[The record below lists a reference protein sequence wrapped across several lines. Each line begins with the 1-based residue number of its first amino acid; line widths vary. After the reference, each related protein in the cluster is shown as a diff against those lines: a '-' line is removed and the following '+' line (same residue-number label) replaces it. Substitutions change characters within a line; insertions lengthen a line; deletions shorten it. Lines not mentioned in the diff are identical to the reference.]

1 MERHVH
7 NVIRTLALNVKGI
20 VNVSSSNERYHC
32 PEKDCD
38 IVPSGLHGTYLVCR
52 KCKMEVTEKLRI
64 QKIEEKKNPAPKP
77 KKYSE
82 IDLDAYMSPELEQK
96 MKEAFE
102 ELLLTGS
109 SSIHIDDDM
118 LFGNGGTDATFD
130 PDDLKDLFI

>member
-1 MERHVH
+1 M
-7 NVIRTLALNVKGI
+7 
-20 VNVSSSNERYHC
+20 SSHERYHC

-64 QKIEEKKNPAPKP
+64 QKIEEKKNPPAK

-102 ELLLTGS
+102 ELLLYGS
-109 SSIHIDDDM
+109 STIDISKF
-118 LFGNGGTDATFD
+118 L
-130 PDDLKDLFI
+130 